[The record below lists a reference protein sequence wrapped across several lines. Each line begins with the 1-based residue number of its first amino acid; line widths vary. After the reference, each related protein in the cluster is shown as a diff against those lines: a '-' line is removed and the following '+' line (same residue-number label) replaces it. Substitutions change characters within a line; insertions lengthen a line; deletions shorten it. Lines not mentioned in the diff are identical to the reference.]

1 MYAELWSR
9 PIEIN
14 IIRPIP
20 ARYLQPI
27 SNLQLQPALGKF
39 CPIFQVR
46 ISEVFK
52 ILNNSMIVSELIG
65 IYMNQKYDSALG
77 GQYGGASEQ
86 GNYLLLFHSYFHSSN
101 LDKKRLKN
109 QKKIKSRKQ
118 MGRDCTITAILH
130 LDAEKGHTRMKEFK
144 NR

>member
-77 GQYGGASEQ
+77 GQYGGASERVD
-86 GNYLLLFHSYFHSSN
+86 YLSLFHSYLHFSN
-101 LDKKRLKN
+101 LDKKRL
-109 QKKIKSRKQ
+109 RKQ
-118 MGRDCTITAILH
+118 NKNFMGRDCTITAILH